1 MEACLEI
8 YGFYRPI
15 IKRTIVG
22 MLCVAILT
30 GAVFSRKAVGTKEY
44 LSAEKQE
51 ETRNDIA
58 VSKMEKIVAAESQEI
73 IVSEPDKTV
82 MAEAKDNLAE
92 KEEAIIA
99 AESKVNIVDVPKN
112 IIVDGTKDIIMDTPK
127 NTVVD
132 EAKDV
137 ITDEPKDTIVDEA
150 KDVITDESKD
160 TIVDEAN
167 DIPKNDAEESEDAKT
182 DIAETATPFLIDEAG
197 MLYGINEEMLDCRS
211 GVLELPSENC
221 VGIRS
226 HAFIN
231 GFTDIYEI
239 YIPSNISVIETGAFD
254 GIDNLFDIMVEE
266 GNINYT
272 SIDGVLYDEEEIT
285 LLAFPAG
292 RTGGYIVP
300 TQTERIAANAFA
312 QTGLSVIDIRDC
324 GTLLIEDDRAAQL
337 VRCEQ

>member
-8 YGFYRPI
+8 YGFYRQI

-51 ETRNDIA
+51 ETRNDVA

-112 IIVDGTKDIIMDTPK
+112 IIVDGTKDIIVDTPK

-254 GIDNLFDIMVEE
+254 GMDNLFDIMVEE

>member
-58 VSKMEKIVAAESQEI
+58 VSKMEKIVAAESQKI

-99 AESKVNIVDVPKN
+99 AESKVSIVDVPKN
-112 IIVDGTKDIIMDTPK
+112 TI
-127 NTVVD
+127 VD

-137 ITDEPKDTIVDEA
+137 ITDEPKDTIVN
-150 KDVITDESKD
+150 ES
-160 TIVDEAN
+160 N
-167 DIPKNDAEESEDAKT
+167 DIPKNDTEESEDAKT

-285 LLAFPAG
+285 LLAFSSG

>member
-1 MEACLEI
+1 MEGCLEI

-15 IKRTIVG
+15 IKRIIVG

-112 IIVDGTKDIIMDTPK
+112 
-127 NTVVD
+127 TVVD

-137 ITDEPKDTIVDEA
+137 ITDEPKDTIVN
-150 KDVITDESKD
+150 ES
-160 TIVDEAN
+160 N
-167 DIPKNDAEESEDAKT
+167 DIPKNDTEESEDAKT

>member
-1 MEACLEI
+1 MEGCLEI

-51 ETRNDIA
+51 ETGNDIA

-112 IIVDGTKDIIMDTPK
+112 
-127 NTVVD
+127 TVVD

-137 ITDEPKDTIVDEA
+137 ITDEPKDTIVN
-150 KDVITDESKD
+150 ES
-160 TIVDEAN
+160 N
-167 DIPKNDAEESEDAKT
+167 DIPKNDTEESEDAKT

-285 LLAFPAG
+285 LLVFPAG

>member
-1 MEACLEI
+1 MEGCLEI

-15 IKRTIVG
+15 IKRAIVG

-51 ETRNDIA
+51 ETGNDIA

-127 NTVVD
+127 NTGVD

-150 KDVITDESKD
+150 KDVITDEPKD
-160 TIVDEAN
+160 TIVNESN
-167 DIPKNDAEESEDAKT
+167 DIPKNDTEESEDAKT

>member
-58 VSKMEKIVAAESQEI
+58 VSKMEKIVAAGSQEI

-82 MAEAKDNLAE
+82 MAETKDNLAE
-92 KEEAIIA
+92 KEEAI
-99 AESKVNIVDVPKN
+99 
-112 IIVDGTKDIIMDTPK
+112 MDTPK
-127 NTVVD
+127 N
-132 EAKDV
+132 
-137 ITDEPKDTIVDEA
+137 TIVDEA

>member
-254 GIDNLFDIMVEE
+254 GIDNLYDIMVEE

>member
-30 GAVFSRKAVGTKEY
+30 GAVFSRKAVGTKGY

-58 VSKMEKIVAAESQEI
+58 VSKMEKIVAAGSQEI

-82 MAEAKDNLAE
+82 MAETKDNLAE
-92 KEEAIIA
+92 KEEAI
-99 AESKVNIVDVPKN
+99 
-112 IIVDGTKDIIMDTPK
+112 MDTPK
-127 NTVVD
+127 N
-132 EAKDV
+132 
-137 ITDEPKDTIVDEA
+137 
-150 KDVITDESKD
+150 

-167 DIPKNDAEESEDAKT
+167 DIPKNDTEESEDAKT

>member
-51 ETRNDIA
+51 ETRNDVA

-182 DIAETATPFLIDEAG
+182 DITETATPFLIDEAG

>member
-8 YGFYRPI
+8 YGFYRPN

-22 MLCVAILT
+22 ILCIAILT
-30 GAVFSRKAVGTKEY
+30 GSVFSRKAVGTKEY
-44 LSAEKQE
+44 LSAKKQE
-51 ETRNDIA
+51 ETRNEIA
-58 VSKMEKIVAAESQEI
+58 VSKMERIVTAGSQEI

-82 MAEAKDNLAE
+82 MVEEKDNLAE

-112 IIVDGTKDIIMDTPK
+112 
-127 NTVVD
+127 TVVD

-137 ITDEPKDTIVDEA
+137 ITDEPKDTIVN
-150 KDVITDESKD
+150 ES
-160 TIVDEAN
+160 N
-167 DIPKNDAEESEDAKT
+167 DIPKNDTEESEDAKT

-266 GNINYT
+266 ENINYT

>member
-44 LSAEKQE
+44 LSAKKQE
-51 ETRNDIA
+51 ETRNDVA
-58 VSKMEKIVAAESQEI
+58 VSKMEKIVAAESQKI

-99 AESKVNIVDVPKN
+99 AESKVSIVDVPKN
-112 IIVDGTKDIIMDTPK
+112 TI
-127 NTVVD
+127 VD

-137 ITDEPKDTIVDEA
+137 ITDEPKDTIVN
-150 KDVITDESKD
+150 ES
-160 TIVDEAN
+160 N
-167 DIPKNDAEESEDAKT
+167 DIPKNDTEESEDAKT

-285 LLAFPAG
+285 LLAFPSG

-324 GTLLIEDDRAAQL
+324 GPLLIEDDRAAQL

>member
-44 LSAEKQE
+44 LGAEKQE

-58 VSKMEKIVAAESQEI
+58 VSKKEKIVAAKSQEI

-99 AESKVNIVDVPKN
+99 AESKVSIVDVPKN
-112 IIVDGTKDIIMDTPK
+112 TI
-127 NTVVD
+127 VD

-137 ITDEPKDTIVDEA
+137 ITDEPKDTIVDE
-150 KDVITDESKD
+150 SK
-160 TIVDEAN
+160 
-167 DIPKNDAEESEDAKT
+167 DIPKNDTEESEDAKK

-324 GTLLIEDDRAAQL
+324 GTLLIEDDKAAQL

>member
-8 YGFYRPI
+8 YGFYRPN

-22 MLCVAILT
+22 ILCIAILT

-44 LSAEKQE
+44 LSAKKQE

-92 KEEAIIA
+92 KEKAIIA

-150 KDVITDESKD
+150 KDVITDEPKD
-160 TIVDEAN
+160 TIVNESN
-167 DIPKNDAEESEDAKT
+167 DIPKNDTEESEDAKT

-226 HAFIN
+226 HVFIN

>member
-58 VSKMEKIVAAESQEI
+58 VSKMEKIVAAGSQEI

>member
-1 MEACLEI
+1 MEGCLEI

-15 IKRTIVG
+15 IKRIIVG

-30 GAVFSRKAVGTKEY
+30 GAVFLRKAVGTKEY

-51 ETRNDIA
+51 ETRNDVA
-58 VSKMEKIVAAESQEI
+58 VSKMEKIVAAGSQEI

-82 MAEAKDNLAE
+82 MAEAKGNLAE
-92 KEEAIIA
+92 KEEAI
-99 AESKVNIVDVPKN
+99 
-112 IIVDGTKDIIMDTPK
+112 MDTPK
-127 NTVVD
+127 NTIVD
-132 EAKDV
+132 EAKDVITDKPKDTIVDESKDV
-137 ITDEPKDTIVDEA
+137 ITDEPKDTIVDE
-150 KDVITDESKD
+150 S
-160 TIVDEAN
+160 N
-167 DIPKNDAEESEDAKT
+167 DIPKNDTEESEDAKK

>member
-51 ETRNDIA
+51 ETRNDVA
-58 VSKMEKIVAAESQEI
+58 VSNMEKIVAAESQEI

-150 KDVITDESKD
+150 KDVITDEPKN
-160 TIVDEAN
+160 TIVNESN
-167 DIPKNDAEESEDAKT
+167 DIPKNDTEESEDAKT

-324 GTLLIEDDRAAQL
+324 GTLLIEDDKAAQL

>member
-15 IKRTIVG
+15 MKRTIVG
-22 MLCVAILT
+22 ILCVAILT

-51 ETRNDIA
+51 ETKKDIV
-58 VSKMEKIVAAESQEI
+58 VSNMEKIVAAEPQEI
-73 IVSEPDKTV
+73 IASEPDKTV
-82 MAEAKDNLAE
+82 MAEAKEILAE
-92 KEEAIIA
+92 KEEAAISD
-99 AESKVNIVDVPKN
+99 ESKVSIVEVPKN
-112 IIVDGTKDIIMDTPK
+112 IIVDGTKDSIMDTPK
-127 NTVVD
+127 NTVVN

-137 ITDEPKDTIVDEA
+137 ITDEPKDTIVN
-150 KDVITDESKD
+150 ES
-160 TIVDEAN
+160 N
-167 DIPKNDAEESEDAKT
+167 DIPKNDTEESEDAKT

-197 MLYGINEEMLDCRS
+197 MLYGINEEMLDCTS

-266 GNINYT
+266 GNLNYT
-272 SIDGVLYDEEEIT
+272 SIDGVLYDEDRTT
-285 LLAFPAG
+285 LLTFPAG

-324 GTLLIEDDRAAQL
+324 GTILIEDDRAVQL

>member
-1 MEACLEI
+1 M
-8 YGFYRPI
+8 
-15 IKRTIVG
+15 
-22 MLCVAILT
+22 
-30 GAVFSRKAVGTKEY
+30 
-44 LSAEKQE
+44 
-51 ETRNDIA
+51 N
-58 VSKMEKIVAAESQEI
+58 ES
-73 IVSEPDKTV
+73 
-82 MAEAKDNLAE
+82 
-92 KEEAIIA
+92 
-99 AESKVNIVDVPKN
+99 
-112 IIVDGTKDIIMDTPK
+112 
-127 NTVVD
+127 
-132 EAKDV
+132 
-137 ITDEPKDTIVDEA
+137 
-150 KDVITDESKD
+150 
-160 TIVDEAN
+160 N
-167 DIPKNDAEESEDAKT
+167 DIPKNDTEESEDAKT

-197 MLYGINEEMLDCRS
+197 MLYGINEKMLDCRS

-300 TQTERIAANAFA
+300 TQTERIAVNAFA

>member
-15 IKRTIVG
+15 MKRTIVG
-22 MLCVAILT
+22 ILCVAILT

-58 VSKMEKIVAAESQEI
+58 ISKMEKIAAAEPQEI
-73 IVSEPDKTV
+73 IASEPDKTV
-82 MAEAKDNLAE
+82 MAEAKDILAE
-92 KEEAIIA
+92 QEEAAIA
-99 AESKVNIVDVPKN
+99 DAPKNMIVDGTKDIITDTPKN
-112 IIVDGTKDIIMDTPK
+112 IIVDGTKDSIMDTPK
-127 NTVVD
+127 NMVVD

-137 ITDEPKDTIVDEA
+137 ITDEPKDTIVN
-150 KDVITDESKD
+150 ES
-160 TIVDEAN
+160 N
-167 DIPKNDAEESEDAKT
+167 DIPKNDTEESEDAKT

-197 MLYGINEEMLDCRS
+197 MLYGINEEMLDCTS

-266 GNINYT
+266 GNLNYA
-272 SIDGVLYDEEEIT
+272 SIDGVLYDEDRTT
-285 LLAFPAG
+285 LLTFPAG

-324 GTLLIEDDRAAQL
+324 GTLLIEDDRAVQL

>member
-1 MEACLEI
+1 MEGCLEI

-51 ETRNDIA
+51 ETGNDIA

-92 KEEAIIA
+92 KEDAIIA
-99 AESKVNIVDVPKN
+99 AESKVNIVDV
-112 IIVDGTKDIIMDTPK
+112 PK

-137 ITDEPKDTIVDEA
+137 ITDEPKDTIVN
-150 KDVITDESKD
+150 ES
-160 TIVDEAN
+160 N
-167 DIPKNDAEESEDAKT
+167 DIPKNDTEESEDAKT

>member
-22 MLCVAILT
+22 MLCVAI
-30 GAVFSRKAVGTKEY
+30 SRKAVGTKEY

-92 KEEAIIA
+92 KEEAI
-99 AESKVNIVDVPKN
+99 
-112 IIVDGTKDIIMDTPK
+112 MDTPK

-150 KDVITDESKD
+150 KDVITDEPKD
-160 TIVDEAN
+160 TIVNESN
-167 DIPKNDAEESEDAKT
+167 DIPKNDTEESEDAKT

>member
-51 ETRNDIA
+51 ETRNDVA

-112 IIVDGTKDIIMDTPK
+112 IIVDGTKDIITDTPK

-150 KDVITDESKD
+150 KDVITDEPKD

-167 DIPKNDAEESEDAKT
+167 DIPKNDTEESEDAKT

-197 MLYGINEEMLDCRS
+197 MLYGINEEMLDCKS

>member
-1 MEACLEI
+1 MEGCLEI

-99 AESKVNIVDVPKN
+99 AESKVDIVDV
-112 IIVDGTKDIIMDTPK
+112 PK

-137 ITDEPKDTIVDEA
+137 ITDEPKDTIVN
-150 KDVITDESKD
+150 ES
-160 TIVDEAN
+160 N
-167 DIPKNDAEESEDAKT
+167 DIPKNDTEESEDAKT

>member
-44 LSAEKQE
+44 LSAKKQE
-51 ETRNDIA
+51 ETRNDVA
-58 VSKMEKIVAAESQEI
+58 VSKMEKIVAAESQKI

-92 KEEAIIA
+92 KEEAI
-99 AESKVNIVDVPKN
+99 
-112 IIVDGTKDIIMDTPK
+112 MDTPK
-127 NTVVD
+127 NMVVD

-150 KDVITDESKD
+150 KDVITDEPKD
-160 TIVDEAN
+160 TIVNESN
-167 DIPKNDAEESEDAKT
+167 DIPKNDTEESEDAKT

>member
-112 IIVDGTKDIIMDTPK
+112 
-127 NTVVD
+127 TVVD

-137 ITDEPKDTIVDEA
+137 ITDEPKDTIVN
-150 KDVITDESKD
+150 ES
-160 TIVDEAN
+160 N
-167 DIPKNDAEESEDAKT
+167 NIPKNDTEESEDAKT

-221 VGIRS
+221 IGIRS

-324 GTLLIEDDRAAQL
+324 GTLLIEDDKAAQL

>member
-58 VSKMEKIVAAESQEI
+58 VSKMEKIVAAESQKI

-99 AESKVNIVDVPKN
+99 AESKVSIVDVPKN
-112 IIVDGTKDIIMDTPK
+112 TI
-127 NTVVD
+127 VD

-137 ITDEPKDTIVDEA
+137 ITDEPKDTIVN
-150 KDVITDESKD
+150 ES
-160 TIVDEAN
+160 N
-167 DIPKNDAEESEDAKT
+167 DIPKNDTEESEDAKT

-324 GTLLIEDDRAAQL
+324 GTLLIEDDRAVQL

>member
-150 KDVITDESKD
+150 KDVITDEPKD

-167 DIPKNDAEESEDAKT
+167 DIPKNDTEESEDAKT

>member
-1 MEACLEI
+1 MEI

-58 VSKMEKIVAAESQEI
+58 VSKMEKIVTAESQEI

-150 KDVITDESKD
+150 KDVITDEPKD
-160 TIVDEAN
+160 TIVNESN
-167 DIPKNDAEESEDAKT
+167 DIPKNDTEESEDAKT

>member
-51 ETRNDIA
+51 ETRNDVA

-150 KDVITDESKD
+150 KDVITDEPKD

-167 DIPKNDAEESEDAKT
+167 DIPKNDTEESEDAKT
-182 DIAETATPFLIDEAG
+182 DIAEAATPFLIDEAG

-324 GTLLIEDDRAAQL
+324 GTLLIEDDRATQL

>member
-1 MEACLEI
+1 MEGCLEI

-112 IIVDGTKDIIMDTPK
+112 
-127 NTVVD
+127 TVVD

-137 ITDEPKDTIVDEA
+137 ITDEPKDTIVN
-150 KDVITDESKD
+150 ES
-160 TIVDEAN
+160 N
-167 DIPKNDAEESEDAKT
+167 DIPKNDTEESEDAKT

-226 HAFIN
+226 HVFIN

-266 GNINYT
+266 ENINYT

-285 LLAFPAG
+285 LLAFPSG

>member
-30 GAVFSRKAVGTKEY
+30 GAVFSRKAVGTKGY

-58 VSKMEKIVAAESQEI
+58 VSKMEKIVAAGSQEI

-82 MAEAKDNLAE
+82 MAETKDNLAE
-92 KEEAIIA
+92 KEEA
-99 AESKVNIVDVPKN
+99 
-112 IIVDGTKDIIMDTPK
+112 IMDTPK

-137 ITDEPKDTIVDEA
+137 ITDEPKDTIVDE
-150 KDVITDESKD
+150 S
-160 TIVDEAN
+160 N
-167 DIPKNDAEESEDAKT
+167 DIPKNDTEESEDAKK

>member
-8 YGFYRPI
+8 YGFYRPN

-22 MLCVAILT
+22 ILCIAILT
-30 GAVFSRKAVGTKEY
+30 GSVFSRKAVGTKEY
-44 LSAEKQE
+44 LSAKKQE
-51 ETRNDIA
+51 ETRNEIA
-58 VSKMEKIVAAESQEI
+58 VSKMERIVTAGSQEI
-73 IVSEPDKTV
+73 IVSEPDKTI
-82 MAEAKDNLAE
+82 MAEEKDNLAE
-92 KEEAIIA
+92 KVA
-99 AESKVNIVDVPKN
+99 IVDKTKASIVDAPKD
-112 IIVDGTKDIIMDTPK
+112 IIVDGTKDIITDTPK
-127 NTVVD
+127 NT
-132 EAKDV
+132 
-137 ITDEPKDTIVDEA
+137 IVDET
-150 KDVITDESKD
+150 KDVITDESQD
-160 TIVDEAN
+160 TIADESN
-167 DIPKNDAEESEDAKT
+167 NIPKNDTEEKEDART
-182 DIAETATPFLIDEAG
+182 DIAETTTPFLIDGDG
-197 MLYGINEEMLDCRS
+197 MIYGINEEMLDCTS

-226 HAFIN
+226 HVFIN

-266 GNINYT
+266 ENINYT

-285 LLAFPAG
+285 LLAFPSG

-312 QTGLSVIDIRDC
+312 QAGLSVIDIRDC
-324 GTLLIEDDRAAQL
+324 GPLLIEDDRAAQL

>member
-15 IKRTIVG
+15 MKRTIVG
-22 MLCVAILT
+22 ILCVAILT

-51 ETRNDIA
+51 ETKKDIVA
-58 VSKMEKIVAAESQEI
+58 SNMEKIVAAEPQEI
-73 IVSEPDKTV
+73 IASEPDKTV
-82 MAEAKDNLAE
+82 MAEAKDILAE
-92 KEEAIIA
+92 QEEAAIA
-99 AESKVNIVDVPKN
+99 DAPKNMIVDGTKDIITDTPKN
-112 IIVDGTKDIIMDTPK
+112 IIVDGTKDSIMDTPK
-127 NTVVD
+127 NTVVN

-137 ITDEPKDTIVDEA
+137 ITDEPKDTIVN
-150 KDVITDESKD
+150 ES
-160 TIVDEAN
+160 N
-167 DIPKNDAEESEDAKT
+167 DIPKNDTEESEDAKT

-197 MLYGINEEMLDCRS
+197 MLYGINEEMLDCTS

-226 HAFIN
+226 HVFIN

-266 GNINYT
+266 GNLNYA
-272 SIDGVLYDEEEIT
+272 SIDGVLYDEDRAT
-285 LLAFPAG
+285 LLTFPAG

-324 GTLLIEDDRAAQL
+324 GTLLIEDDRAVQL

>member
-15 IKRTIVG
+15 MKRTIVG
-22 MLCVAILT
+22 ILCVAILT

-58 VSKMEKIVAAESQEI
+58 VSNMEKIVVAEPQEI
-73 IVSEPDKTV
+73 IASEPDKTV
-82 MAEAKDNLAE
+82 MAEAKDILAE
-92 KEEAIIA
+92 QEEAAIA
-99 AESKVNIVDVPKN
+99 DAPKNMIVDGTKDIITDTPKD
-112 IIVDGTKDIIMDTPK
+112 IIVDGTKDIITDTPK

-132 EAKDV
+132 EVKDV
-137 ITDEPKDTIVDEA
+137 ITDKPKDTIVN
-150 KDVITDESKD
+150 ES
-160 TIVDEAN
+160 N
-167 DIPKNDAEESEDAKT
+167 DIPKNDTEESEDAKT

-197 MLYGINEEMLDCRS
+197 MLYGINEEMLDCTS

-226 HAFIN
+226 HVFIN

-266 GNINYT
+266 GNLNYT
-272 SIDGVLYDEEEIT
+272 SIDGVLYDEDRTT
-285 LLAFPAG
+285 LLTFPAG

-324 GTLLIEDDRAAQL
+324 GTLLIEDDRAVQL

>member
-22 MLCVAILT
+22 ILCVAILT

-51 ETRNDIA
+51 ETKKDIV
-58 VSKMEKIVAAESQEI
+58 VSNMEKIVAAEPQEI
-73 IVSEPDKTV
+73 IASEPDKTV
-82 MAEAKDNLAE
+82 MAEAKDILAE
-92 KEEAIIA
+92 QEEAAIA
-99 AESKVNIVDVPKN
+99 DAPKN
-112 IIVDGTKDIIMDTPK
+112 MIVDGTKDIITDTPK

-137 ITDEPKDTIVDEA
+137 ITDEPKDTIVN
-150 KDVITDESKD
+150 ES
-160 TIVDEAN
+160 N
-167 DIPKNDAEESEDAKT
+167 DIPKNDTEEIEDAKT
-182 DIAETATPFLIDEAG
+182 DIAETATPFLIDGDG
-197 MLYGINEEMLDCRS
+197 MLYGINEEMLDCTS

-226 HAFIN
+226 HVFIN
-231 GFTDIYEI
+231 VFTDIYEI

-266 GNINYT
+266 GNLNYT
-272 SIDGVLYDEEEIT
+272 SIDGVLYDEDRTT
-285 LLAFPAG
+285 LLTFPAG

-324 GTLLIEDDRAAQL
+324 GTLLIEDDRAVQL

>member
-15 IKRTIVG
+15 MKRTIVG
-22 MLCVAILT
+22 ILCVAILT

-51 ETRNDIA
+51 ETKKDIVA
-58 VSKMEKIVAAESQEI
+58 SNMEKIVVAEPQEI
-73 IVSEPDKTV
+73 IASEPDKTV
-82 MAEAKDNLAE
+82 MAEAKDILAE
-92 KEEAIIA
+92 QEEAAIA
-99 AESKVNIVDVPKN
+99 DAPKNMIVDGTKDIITDTPKN
-112 IIVDGTKDIIMDTPK
+112 IIVDGTKDSIMDTPK
-127 NTVVD
+127 NTVVN

-137 ITDEPKDTIVDEA
+137 ITDEPKDTIVN
-150 KDVITDESKD
+150 ES
-160 TIVDEAN
+160 N
-167 DIPKNDAEESEDAKT
+167 DIPKNDTEESEDAKT

-197 MLYGINEEMLDCRS
+197 MLYGINEEMLDCTS

-226 HAFIN
+226 HVFIN

-254 GIDNLFDIMVEE
+254 GIDNLFDIVVEE
-266 GNINYT
+266 GNLNYT
-272 SIDGVLYDEEEIT
+272 SIDGVLYDEDRTT
-285 LLAFPAG
+285 LLTFPAG

-324 GTLLIEDDRAAQL
+324 GTLLIEDDRAVQL

>member
-58 VSKMEKIVAAESQEI
+58 VSKMEKIVAAGSQEI

-132 EAKDV
+132 EAKEV

-150 KDVITDESKD
+150 KDVITDEPKD

-167 DIPKNDAEESEDAKT
+167 DIPKNDTEESEDAKT

-266 GNINYT
+266 ENINYT

>member
-1 MEACLEI
+1 
-8 YGFYRPI
+8 
-15 IKRTIVG
+15 
-22 MLCVAILT
+22 
-30 GAVFSRKAVGTKEY
+30 
-44 LSAEKQE
+44 
-51 ETRNDIA
+51 
-58 VSKMEKIVAAESQEI
+58 MEKIVAAESQEI

-92 KEEAIIA
+92 KEEVA
-99 AESKVNIVDVPKN
+99 IVDKTKASIVDAPKD
-112 IIVDGTKDIIMDTPK
+112 IIVDGTKDIITDTPK
-127 NTVVD
+127 NT
-132 EAKDV
+132 
-137 ITDEPKDTIVDEA
+137 IVDET
-150 KDVITDESKD
+150 KDVITDESQD
-160 TIVDEAN
+160 TIADESN
-167 DIPKNDAEESEDAKT
+167 NIPKNDTEEKEDAKT
-182 DIAETATPFLIDEAG
+182 DIAETATPFLIDGDG
-197 MLYGINEEMLDCRS
+197 MIYGINEEMLDCTS

>member
-30 GAVFSRKAVGTKEY
+30 GAVFSRKAVGTKGY

-58 VSKMEKIVAAESQEI
+58 VSKMEKIVAAGSQEI

-82 MAEAKDNLAE
+82 MAETKDNLAE

-112 IIVDGTKDIIMDTPK
+112 IIVDGTKDIIVDTPK

>member
-1 MEACLEI
+1 MEGCLEI

-51 ETRNDIA
+51 ETGNDIA

-112 IIVDGTKDIIMDTPK
+112 
-127 NTVVD
+127 TVVD

-137 ITDEPKDTIVDEA
+137 ITDEPKDTIVN
-150 KDVITDESKD
+150 ES
-160 TIVDEAN
+160 N
-167 DIPKNDAEESEDAKT
+167 DIPKNDTEESEDAKT

-231 GFTDIYEI
+231 GVTDIYEI